1 MEKKFIIIVLASAVA
16 LSSMIFF
23 GISSPDL
30 QLMIIDKKIFT
41 SKTDNS
47 NDFVSVH
54 FSPEAK
60 RILDNCEE
68 NHSCLFDSL
77 NELAQTEDQKIV
89 LSTYLDIT
97 NAIHQ
102 TEHGCHFYGH
112 DLGNFLYS
120 YTGNLSK
127 SLLVTDSSCGGAI
140 FHGIMQEYF
149 RTNVLSNSI
158 DSTAQVSK
166 EKCNELFTDIF
177 SQNRFECA
185 HGQGHGLVIGYNYDY
200 FSAVKK
206 CDEFKDRF
214 AQRSCVE
221 GATMEYDDQSRKIH
235 SESNTEDD
243 IFFPCSKL
251 EEIHAKPCYNYHGG
265 YILKNVD
272 GSAVEA
278 FKQCEKIKNE
288 MFVRHCYYGI
298 GLWKGFF
305 LTEKLERIIE
315 LCQKGNLNYQKD
327 CFSGAVNIVTDQTGI
342 NQGFKL
348 CKILPDNFKLDCYNI
363 VGKWIHTIYFTEEEI
378 VKSCSVLRNAG
389 HYQVC
394 VNANPKEIGLI

>member
-1 MEKKFIIIVLASAVA
+1 MEKKFIIIVLASAVV

-23 GISSPDL
+23 GVSSPDL
-30 QLMIIDKKIFT
+30 QLMVNDKIFT
-41 SKTDNS
+41 SQTDNS
-47 NDFVSVH
+47 NDFVSVP

-60 RILDNCEE
+60 RILDNCKE

-89 LSTYLDIT
+89 FRTYLDIS
-97 NAIHQ
+97 NAVSQ

-127 SLLVTDSSCGGAI
+127 SLLVTDSSCGGAM

-149 RTNVLSNSI
+149 RTNELSNSI
-158 DSTAQVSK
+158 DSTAQLSK
-166 EKCNELFTDIF
+166 EKCNELFSDIF

-200 FSAVKK
+200 LSAVKK
-206 CDEFKDRF
+206 CDEFEDRF

-235 SESNTEDD
+235 SEFNTEDD

-251 EEIHAKPCYNYHGG
+251 DEIVAEPCYNYHGG
-265 YILKNVD
+265 YILKNV
-272 GSAVEA
+272 GGYVVKA
-278 FKQCEKIKNE
+278 FKQCEKIENE
-288 MFVRHCYYGI
+288 KLVRHCYYGI
-298 GLWKGFF
+298 GLWRGFSF
-305 LTEKLERIIE
+305 TGELERILV

-342 NQGFKL
+342 DQGFKL
-348 CKILPDNFKLDCYNI
+348 CKILPDNYKLDCYNI
-363 VGKWIHTIYFTEEEI
+363 VGKWIHTIHITEDEI
-378 VKSCSVLRNAG
+378 ANYCSQLKNAG

-394 VNANPKEIGLI
+394 VNANPEEIGLV